1 MIGKWDVGHYA
12 KAYVP
17 TQRGFDG
24 FFGYYSACVVG
35 RCFLLLLLARGD
47 SPNERRSPSAHA
59 RTLLRVASASACVT
73 RWTGGEN
80 PTTPLPSAAKKW
92 AAAAASRALK
102 FVVI

>member
-35 RCFLLLLLARGD
+35 RCFLPF
-47 SPNERRSPSAHA
+47 SSRSGRFA
-59 RTLLRVASASACVT
+59 
-73 RWTGGEN
+73 
-80 PTTPLPSAAKKW
+80 
-92 AAAAASRALK
+92 
-102 FVVI
+102 